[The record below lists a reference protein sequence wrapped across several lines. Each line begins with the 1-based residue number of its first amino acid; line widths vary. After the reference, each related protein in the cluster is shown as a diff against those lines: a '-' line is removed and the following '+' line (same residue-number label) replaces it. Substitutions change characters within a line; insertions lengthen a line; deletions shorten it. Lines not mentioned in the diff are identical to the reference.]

1 MTDTNPIQ
9 EHQIKLVA
17 VGDGAVGKT
26 CLLNV
31 FVKGEFPDGYEPTV
45 FENYEFDVQKMIGIK
60 EIEGQ
65 NAIAQLW
72 DTAGQEGFERIRIL
86 SYENTNCFILCFS
99 CADLITFNN
108 VDTKW
113 LDEIR
118 NNRPQAKILLV
129 GTKAD
134 LRAKPGER
142 GSRLSSTRGRSMR
155 QKEVPEKKIE
165 EFVKKKQIDGY
176 VECSAMTDTESVK
189 KVFEKAC
196 KLGLTQVSGIQIQDD
211 PEDTIDSKQEKTFCQ
226 NCTII

>member
-31 FVKGEFPDGYEPTV
+31 FVNAKFPDEYEPTV
-45 FENYEFDVQKMIGIK
+45 FENYEFDVQKMINIK
-60 EIEGQ
+60 EIDGQ
-65 NAIAQLW
+65 NAVAQLW

-99 CADLITFNN
+99 CADLVTFNN

-118 NNRPQAKILLV
+118 KNRPEAKILLV

-134 LRAKPGER
+134 LRSKPGER
-142 GSRLSSTRGRSMR
+142 GSRLSSSRGKSMR
-155 QKEVPEKKIE
+155 QKEVQEKKIE
-165 EFVKKKQIDGY
+165 DFVRKQKIDGY

-196 KLGLTQVSGIQIQDD
+196 KLGLTQVSGIMIEDD
-211 PEDTIDSKQEKTFCQ
+211 PADTVDAKPDDGKCP
-226 NCTII
+226 CTIA